1 MLPYFSIY
9 LHAKNQQYQCIPSR
23 DFDNSGI
30 LKSDWTIAFWSIT
43 CKAEFCQKR
52 GLHKKTENWKII
64 HFRFLP
70 VKSDDKMLP
79 RLIKIKV
86 SGIFKINIYPPV
98 LSIYSYMGNNK
109 YGEWFYVK
117 TYYIAPQN
125 SSHFEHATTHH
136 STKIHFRATKMK
148 KMTSFF

>member
-64 HFRFLP
+64 HFRFRP

-79 RLIKIKV
+79 RLM
-86 SGIFKINIYPPV
+86 KINSGPFSALYTHLGINKNFSGKSLFSIFP
-98 LSIYSYMGNNK
+98 LSRFM
-109 YGEWFYVK
+109 WLC
-117 TYYIAPQN
+117 
-125 SSHFEHATTHH
+125 
-136 STKIHFRATKMK
+136 KI
-148 KMTSFF
+148 S